1 MNQRLYYVAVFD
13 VETGALGIDVN
24 MTKEKFPLRAY
35 NAETGEWEKPATEID
50 RHAAKTL
57 LAKLSGDRGPD
68 VRRED
73 IVTFVPNVTDSVG
86 DTHESLIFH
95 SFNRFT
101 TMDNKSV
108 RLNKNWRKLYKWGVQ
123 R

>member
-1 MNQRLYYVAVFD
+1 MSKRLYYVAVFD
-13 VETGALGIDVN
+13 ADTGAWGIDVAA
-24 MTKEKFPLRAY
+24 TKEKFPLRAY
-35 NAETGEWEKPATEID
+35 DMETGEWEKPEIETD

-57 LAKLSGDRGPD
+57 LHKLSGDRGPD

-101 TMDNKSV
+101 THDNKSV